1 MSEVV
6 FDASAVM
13 ALLRE
18 EPGGKTA
25 ESYLSRAVICA
36 VNLSEVIA
44 KLIKHGMPEK
54 IAIDVV
60 SSLGLRIV
68 DFDQDMAYRTAVLI
82 AATEKAGL
90 SLGDRACLAM
100 AQKLKL
106 PAITADRSWNKLDLN
121 CEIKLVR

>member
-1 MSEVV
+1 VNEVV
-6 FDASAVM
+6 FDASALM

-18 EPGGKTA
+18 EPGGKTV
-25 ESYLSRAVICA
+25 EGYLNRAIIST

-54 IAIDVV
+54 VAIDIV

-68 DFDQDMAYRTAVLI
+68 DFDQDMAYRTAALI
-82 AATEKAGL
+82 TVTLKAGL

-106 PAITADRSWNKLDLN
+106 PAITADKTWGKLDLS
-121 CEIKLVR
+121 CDIKLVR